1 MISDKDFFELLF
13 EEPNDAS
20 AEEYLKKILDDELE
34 KSEEE
39 IDPEL
44 IDYCLDKLDVLKEK
58 KTQHAQENAGKT
70 KKHKNGKGKAAKYL
84 LIAAAAAVLIAGA
97 VVGSADFH
105 RENSPD
111 GVVEYSGNDVHFHFD
126 RINEIDELE
135 TVDLEEK
142 PGTELVADLTENGYV
157 SLVLPEALLSE
168 EYTITRS
175 HYDKFEYLNSTN
187 YLINCKYGVMQF
199 HIEEYA
205 YEIMLSGNDTFLNV
219 DGAVESM
226 QVGDLT
232 VFYFSQYENYNIVY
246 LDGLVQYSF
255 NVPFDYNETI
265 DFIKTIKRI
274 SS

>member
-1 MISDKDFFELLF
+1 MISDKDFLKLLL

-39 IDPEL
+39 IDPDL
-44 IDYCLDKLDVLKEK
+44 IDYCLDKLDRFKEEK
-58 KTQHAQENAGKT
+58 AQHAQEKADKT
-70 KKHKNGKGKAAKYL
+70 KKHKNGKGKAKRYV
-84 LIAAAAAVLIAGA
+84 LIAAAAAVLIAGT
-97 VVGSADFH
+97 VMGSADFH

-111 GVVEYSGNDVHFHFD
+111 GVVEYSGNDVLFHFD

-142 PGTELVADLTENGYV
+142 PGTKLVADLTENGFV

-168 EYTITRS
+168 EYTITNS
-175 HYDKFEYLNSTN
+175 HYEKFKYLNSAN
-187 YLINCKYGVMQF
+187 YIINCKYGVMQF
-199 HIEEYA
+199 VIEEYA
-205 YEIMLSGNDTFLNV
+205 YESMLSGNDTFLNV

-226 QVGDLT
+226 QIGDLT
-232 VFYFSQYENYNIVY
+232 VFYFSQYEKYNIVY

-265 DFIKTIKRI
+265 DFIKTIKKI
-274 SS
+274 SP